1 MFSHSE
7 CNRLVS
13 AAMMVRRYMK
23 QTLHVVLLLLTTGT
37 QLFAQASKPVE
48 GHREQTHF
56 GAEGDF
62 ENPVA
67 VPRAAL
73 ESLRTSKNADDLIQ
87 SCAKDEGIS
96 VDQIPS
102 SWFVAS
108 ELRLSPTASSG
119 LVVRGEHPCLGGA
132 HIAQFWVL
140 AKTATGYNIVFRG
153 RADGLSVLST
163 RKNGYRDLQ
172 LIIVTQAGAY
182 VDDVNFRYGNGRY
195 EMAGHHH
202 EHPN

>member
-1 MFSHSE
+1 
-7 CNRLVS
+7 
-13 AAMMVRRYMK
+13 MK
-23 QTLHVVLLLLTTGT
+23 QTLRVVLLLLTSGT
-37 QLFAQASKPVE
+37 QLFGQASKPVE

-67 VPRAAL
+67 VPNAAL
-73 ESLRTSKNADDLIQ
+73 ESLRTSKNADDSIQ
-87 SCAKDEGIS
+87 TCAENDGIPA
-96 VDQIPS
+96 DKIPA

-108 ELRLSPTASSG
+108 EIRLRRSPSSG

-140 AKTATGYNIVFRG
+140 AKSTTGYEIVFRG

-163 RKNGYRDLQ
+163 RTNGYRDVRLF
-172 LIIVTQAGAY
+172 IVTQAGAY
-182 VDDVNFRYGNGRY
+182 VDDVNFRYRNGQY
-195 EMAGHHH
+195 EMAGHHL